1 MTGPSGVLLVPL
13 ILSLG
18 LDTFAVSTAIGI
30 APMPPGRRL
39 RFAAACAAAEAG
51 MPLVGFLAGRILGRL
66 GAVADWLSVALLLG
80 AGLWIVREALGDEDE
95 VAEALERAQ
104 QGGVALLLVALS
116 VSLDELAVG
125 LALGTLRLPV
135 APVVLA
141 IGAQALLVSL
151 LGLRLGAALGARIGS
166 RATLVAG
173 GVLCLL
179 AVWVGISNVAGR

>member
-1 MTGPSGVLLVPL
+1 MAGSSGMLLVPL
-13 ILSLG
+13 VLSLG

-30 APMPPGRRL
+30 APMPTALRV
-39 RFAAACAAAEAG
+39 RFALACAVAEAG
-51 MPLVGFLAGRILGRL
+51 MPLVGYVLGKFLGRL

-104 QGGVALLLVALS
+104 QGGFALLIVALS

-135 APVVLA
+135 VPVVIA
-141 IGAQALLVSL
+141 IGAQALVVSL
-151 LGLRLGAALGARIGS
+151 IGLRLGAALGARIGA
-166 RATLVAG
+166 RATLAAG

-179 AVWVGISNVAGR
+179 AVWVAVSNLVGR